1 MDHRMIADTL
11 MMVVSMIETCRC
23 LVVCNKTHYIEV
35 HSGFLYITWS
45 RAVFLNLCET
55 AAQ

>member
-11 MMVVSMIETCRC
+11 MMVVSTIETYRG
-23 LVVCNKTHYIEV
+23 LAVCNKMHYTEV

-45 RAVFLNLCET
+45 KAEVPNLCSAES
-55 AAQ
+55 